1 MPYLTQELRRCVT
14 WSGHQE
20 VCLRTGNEPS
30 TLSLPDSS
38 KKGLKGL
45 GVHVTVELVVPGNK
59 EANGAA
65 EVTVQTIRNQ
75 ANLLS
80 EQVERELGADGKL
93 SVHCVLFIHGPSFT
107 QAGSIADLQ
116 STMVKRPLNIVQNES
131 IMARFVG
138 LERCAWDF

>member
-1 MPYLTQELRRCVT
+1 M
-14 WSGHQE
+14 
-20 VCLRTGNEPS
+20 
-30 TLSLPDSS
+30 SLPDSS

-93 SVHCVLFIHGPSFT
+93 SVHL
-107 QAGSIADLQ
+107 
-116 STMVKRPLNIVQNES
+116 RPLYSWAIIHAS
-131 IMARFVG
+131 WLHCRFAVNNGEAG
-138 LERCAWDF
+138 L